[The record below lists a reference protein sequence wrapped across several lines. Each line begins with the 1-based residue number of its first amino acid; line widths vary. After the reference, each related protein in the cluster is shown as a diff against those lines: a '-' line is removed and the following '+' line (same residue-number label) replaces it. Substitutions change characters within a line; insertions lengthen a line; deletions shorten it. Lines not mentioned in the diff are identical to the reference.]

1 MEIFCEGTEFSGT
14 AFLPWTNDTY
24 IVSLVFSFI
33 RYQLRVRYFPKDLKE
48 LYTRDKVTFFYLYD
62 QVQYTPKCNLDAI
75 SCKTVRYLFCKNQ
88 TQLCASLLFFLPV
101 FLSVAV
107 I

>member
-1 MEIFCEGTEFSGT
+1 MLKYDKKNWSLLFELWVVLVLPLLFMYQYIYAIVLLFITIITVENTYSQNYS
-14 AFLPWTNDTY
+14 AF
-24 IVSLVFSFI
+24 

-62 QVQYTPKCNLDAI
+62 QVGQKKNWEREEGIT
-75 SCKTVRYLFCKNQ
+75 TV
-88 TQLCASLLFFLPV
+88 
-101 FLSVAV
+101 